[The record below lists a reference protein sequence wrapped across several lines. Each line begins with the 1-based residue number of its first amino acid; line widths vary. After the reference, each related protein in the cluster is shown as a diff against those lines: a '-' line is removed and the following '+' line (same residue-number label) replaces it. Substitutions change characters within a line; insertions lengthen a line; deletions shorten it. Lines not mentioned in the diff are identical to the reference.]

1 MKYNSI
7 TSITGEEQDPPV
19 FEEPT
24 TIEFRRLKQ
33 AFADWLRLLNFEPST
48 LKYGPRKLQEFLSWL
63 ESNGIT
69 DISSITRPIITKYFD
84 YLLQRWNKT
93 KGGRLSK
100 NSLRTHLTNL
110 RKFARYLRESGNE
123 SFEVSMQITGKL
135 HNTREI
141 FTKAEITALYEATG
155 SDILGLRDKAILA
168 VYYGCGLRRSE
179 GLNLDVKDVLLD
191 RNLLYVRKGK
201 NYKERYV
208 PMTVGVREDL
218 KDYTENARP
227 ILLKCP
233 THALFI
239 SKEGKR
245 IAGTTIINRL
255 YQLKEKA
262 GIDNNTG
269 LHSLR
274 HSIATHLLQSGME
287 LEKIKQFLGHG
298 SLESTQ
304 IYTHILNEGMKE

>member
-7 TSITGEEQDPPV
+7 TSITGEEQDPPI
-19 FEEPT
+19 FKEPT

-48 LKYGPRKLQEFLSWL
+48 LKYAPRMIQEFLYWL

-69 DISSITRPIITKYFD
+69 DIASITRPTITKYFD
-84 YLLQRWNKT
+84 YLLQRRNQT

-110 RKFARYLRESGNE
+110 RRFARYLRESGQG
-123 SFEVSMQITGKL
+123 SFDISIQIKGKL
-135 HNTREI
+135 HNTRKI

-155 SDILGLRDKAILA
+155 SDILGLRDKAMLA

-179 GLNLDVKDVLLD
+179 GLNLDVKDVLFD

-208 PMTVGVREDL
+208 PMTAGIREDL
-218 KDYTENARP
+218 KNYIECARP
-227 ILLKCP
+227 IMLKRP

-239 SKEGKR
+239 GTEGTR
-245 IAGTTIINRL
+245 IVGTTMLSRL
-255 YQLKEKA
+255 HQLKEKA
-262 GIDNNTG
+262 GIDKDAA

-274 HSIATHLLQSGME
+274 HSIATHLLQSGMG

-304 IYTHILNEGMKE
+304 IYTHIAHEQE

>member
-19 FEEPT
+19 FKAPESV
-24 TIEFRRLKQ
+24 EFRRLQ
-33 AFADWLRLLNFEPST
+33 QTFADWLRLLNFEPTT
-48 LKYGPRKLQEFLSWL
+48 LTLGPRKLQEFLSWL
-63 ESNGIT
+63 EQQGIT
-69 DISSITRPIITKYFD
+69 EISSVTRQTITNYFD
-84 YLLQRWNKT
+84 YLLQRQNQR

-110 RKFARYLRESGNE
+110 RRFARYLRDSGQE
-123 SFEVSMQITGKL
+123 SFDVSMQIKGSLYNIK
-135 HNTREI
+135 EI

-155 SDILGLRDKAILA
+155 SDLLGLRDKAILA

-179 GLNLDVKDVLLD
+179 GVSLDVKDILLD

-208 PMTVGVREDL
+208 PMTAGVREDL
-218 KDYTENARP
+218 KNYIEYARLV
-227 ILLKCP
+227 LLKQP

-239 SKEGKR
+239 SNEGKR
-245 IAGTTIINRL
+245 ITGATMIDRL
-255 YQLKEKA
+255 HQLKEKV
-262 GIDNNTG
+262 GIDKDAG

-287 LEKIKQFLGHG
+287 LEKIKQFLGHS

-304 IYTHILNEGMKE
+304 IYTHIAHERE